1 VISSKYSD
9 LTLGQ
14 NEQAEK
20 MKKLWKEHLEAVRP
34 YVPGKPI
41 EEVKRELELDNVI
54 KLASNENPLGPP
66 PGVVRA
72 ITEAAGEVN
81 RYPDGGCFY
90 LRQALCEKLSISGD
104 NVIFGN
110 GSDEVIVLALRAMLR
125 HDEEVIIAHPTF
137 LIYNIASL
145 VEEANVRT
153 VPMKD
158 FRYDLK
164 AMAGAITDRTK
175 IVFISNPDNPTGS
188 YVTKDE
194 MDDFMQRVPE
204 GVVVFL
210 DEAYGEFAKGDD
222 YPETLELINRE
233 DKNVIITRTFSKA
246 YSLAGLRVGYGLA
259 RKDIIEVLNK
269 VREPFNVNSLAQA
282 AALAALKEEGHLNRS
297 LALVRE
303 EKKKFY
309 SQFDGMDLT
318 YIPSRTNFV
327 LVNAGRDSR
336 EVFSYLLKRGVI
348 VREMTSWG
356 IDGFIRVNIGLRE
369 ENEVFFRALKDAVRD
384 IPRL

>member
-1 VISSKYSD
+1 
-9 LTLGQ
+9 
-14 NEQAEK
+14 
-20 MKKLWKEHLEAVRP
+20 MKKLWKEHLEKVKP

-41 EEVKRELELDNVI
+41 EEVRRELGLNNVI
-54 KLASNENPLGPP
+54 KLASNENPFGPA

-90 LRQALCEKLSISGD
+90 LRQALCKKLSISED

-110 GSDEVIVLALRAMLR
+110 GSDEVIVLALRALLR
-125 HDEEVIIAHPTF
+125 PDEDVIIAHPTF
-137 LIYNIASL
+137 LVYNIAAL

-158 FRYDLK
+158 FKYDLK
-164 AMAGAITDRTK
+164 SMAEAITDRTK
-175 IVFISNPDNPTGS
+175 IVFIANPDNPTGS

-194 MDDFMQRVPE
+194 MDDFMRKVPE

-210 DEAYGEFAKGDD
+210 DEAYYEFAKGGD
-222 YPETLELINRE
+222 YPETLELINRD

-246 YSLAGLRVGYGLA
+246 YSLAGLRIGYGLA
-259 RKDIIEVLNK
+259 RKGIIEVLNK
-269 VREPFNVNSLAQA
+269 VREPFNVNSLAQVA
-282 AALAALKEEGHLNRS
+282 AIAALKEEEHLNKS
-297 LALVRE
+297 VDLVRE
-303 EKKKFY
+303 EKDRFY
-309 SQFDGMDLT
+309 SQFDEMGLT

-327 LVNAGRDSR
+327 LVNARRDSR
-336 EVFSYLLKRGVI
+336 EVFDYLLKRGVI
-348 VREMTSWG
+348 VREMSPWG

-369 ENEVFFRALKDAVRD
+369 ENEVFFEAFKDAVRD